1 MTPAA
6 RGTIES
12 GGSAPPSRRRAPH
25 PHRRHGLRLLALIGL
40 LAGCAPTRLD
50 TAQLEA
56 AIERFE
62 RAAAQ
67 AEAAAA
73 QAQASARQA
82 ELAAQAAAAD
92 TDGAAESTISPDRAI
107 ERAEAFVRANGYTDA
122 PPDREAIA
130 VESIEWER
138 SIDQIVAAR
147 GGTLKSRA
155 YGYTRGAGGYA
166 VLFQYAT
173 GGDRVGRAVMM
184 EADGGRI
191 RMAHQDAMLQGPSVV
206 RTTPAP

>member
-1 MTPAA
+1 MPDETSPIRAALPPADWRALRRDEIAAVWQIDRSETIEAVYRLSDGDLRLVPEPHAGAGWPPGEAA

-12 GGSAPPSRRRAPH
+12 AGSAPPSGRRAPR

-92 TDGAAESTISPDRAI
+92 TDGGAENTISPDQAI
-107 ERAEAFVRANGYTDA
+107 ERRGVRRTARPRGDHGASIKSSPPAAA
-122 PPDREAIA
+122 PPPPPD
-130 VESIEWER
+130 ER
-138 SIDQIVAAR
+138 
-147 GGTLKSRA
+147 
-155 YGYTRGAGGYA
+155 
-166 VLFQYAT
+166 
-173 GGDRVGRAVMM
+173 
-184 EADGGRI
+184 
-191 RMAHQDAMLQGPSVV
+191 P
-206 RTTPAP
+206 